1 MSIKAKEKAAARGIL
16 RYRKIYKDGRVE
28 ACEGENL
35 IVDAARDQMAR
46 LVAGDAEERR
56 VAAIAFGT
64 DGSAPEVADTEIA
77 EPFIKTVSGVDY
89 PAPGQAR
96 FNWNVAETEMNGKA
110 VMEFG
115 LLCEDGTLFARRV
128 RQTPLNKDSDF
139 SLEGDWTIIFNGG

>member
-1 MSIKAKEKAAARGIL
+1 MKIEAKEKAAMRGIL

-28 ACEGENL
+28 TCEGENL
-35 IVDAARDQMAR
+35 IVDTARDQMAC
-46 LVAGDAEERR
+46 LIAGVTEGRR
-56 VAAIAFGT
+56 VASIAFGT
-64 DGSAPEVADTEIA
+64 EGSVPEITG
-77 EPFIKTVSGVDY
+77 PFTKAISGVDL

-96 FNWNVAETEMNGKA
+96 FNWNVANTEMNGKA

-139 SLEGDWTIIFNGG
+139 SLEGDWTIIF